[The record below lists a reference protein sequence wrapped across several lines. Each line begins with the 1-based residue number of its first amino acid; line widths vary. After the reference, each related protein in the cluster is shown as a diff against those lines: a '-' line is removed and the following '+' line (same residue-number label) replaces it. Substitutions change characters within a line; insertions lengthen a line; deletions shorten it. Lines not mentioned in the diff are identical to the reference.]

1 MLPFLKKKS
10 EAADA
15 PALPA
20 WHPNFRNFEKLPD
33 IKIVRTAFFVN
44 GVSIAV
50 ALTLS
55 IYCGF
60 KEWELSVI
68 NGQIAQL
75 QAEIARDK
83 PASDRAIEQ
92 FKKFQAGEAK
102 INEVEAFL
110 KSRPLVS
117 ELVLRLA
124 RTLPSNIAID
134 SLDLRET
141 GMTMRLSIRGDA
153 AAASGYA
160 NAYLEQLRN
169 DKELTLFD
177 DFTFTGSPVRNP
189 SSGRMAVEF
198 MLRLKPPAA
207 AKKKS

>member
-10 EAADA
+10 EAAEA

-20 WHPNFRNFEKLPD
+20 WHPNFRNLEKLPD
-33 IKIVRTAFFVN
+33 IKVVRTAFFVN
-44 GVSIAV
+44 GLSIAV
-50 ALTLS
+50 AAVLS
-55 IYCGF
+55 IYFGF
-60 KEWELSVI
+60 KEWELSVVK
-68 NGQIAQL
+68 GQISQL

-92 FKKFQAGEAK
+92 FKKFQASEAK
-102 INEVEAFL
+102 IGEVETFL
-110 KSRPLVS
+110 KSKPIVS
-117 ELVLRLA
+117 VLVLRLA
-124 RTLPSNIAID
+124 KTLPGNVAID
-134 SLDLRET
+134 SLDLREA

-169 DKELTLFD
+169 DKELSLFD
-177 DFTFTGSPVRNP
+177 DFNFTGSPVRNP

-198 MLRLKPPAA
+198 MLRLKAPVA